1 MADGVLMIANRGEVA
16 LRVARSARE
25 LGYRTVAVHAADD
38 AAVPSRLAD
47 EVAELAGSGP
57 AAYLD
62 AAAIVAAARGH
73 GCSHVHPG
81 WGFLSESAALA
92 QACAEA
98 GIVFV
103 GPPAGV
109 LRTLGDKVEARSLAA
124 AADVPVLAG
133 TPVADLAT
141 AAAFRASLDD
151 GASVIIKAVG
161 GGGGR
166 GIRVVGP
173 GDDLEAAYRRSS
185 SEAGRGSA
193 DAAVYLERYAGAV
206 RHIEVQIAADAGG
219 SVAHFGERDCSL
231 QRRRQKL
238 IEVAPAPRL
247 DPSVRHEIVQAAVR
261 LAHMCGYRNIGTFE
275 FLLATDGSLGDMH
288 FAFIEANPR
297 LQVEHAVTEELFGVD
312 LVALQLQLAEGRT
325 LAELGM
331 ASPTPAD
338 GFVIEARINA
348 ETMTED
354 GNVVASFGP
363 VTALELP
370 SGPGVRVDT
379 AARVGSVVDRR
390 FDSLLAKVVVRS
402 RSGSYAQ
409 AVTKLARALDELN
422 VEGVATN
429 AGLLRRLLSE
439 PGVVGAEA
447 TTTFVDA
454 NAGRLA
460 SAVTTP
466 RAPELTPALTLAPER
481 PMGLDFAGAD
491 GLATV
496 VSPLTGVVVAVEVAV
511 GAEVVADAAVVV
523 VEAMK
528 MEHVVVAGTAGI
540 VRDLLVSPG
549 DAVDLGQGV
558 AVLQPAEVAG
568 ASDTAPTA
576 VDLDEI
582 RPDLAE
588 LFERRRLLGDETREA
603 ATNRRHSAGK
613 RTAREL
619 VDDLCD
625 DGSFEEYGGFA
636 VAAQS
641 ARRSAQDLMANTPAD
656 GLVAGVGRVNG
667 DLFDDERARCAVLS
681 YDFTVLAG
689 TQGQRNHQKKDR
701 LLELVERLRLPVVLF
716 AEGGGGRPGDS
727 DFPVISGLDTR
738 AFALYGALSGLV
750 PLVGI
755 VQGRCFAGNAA
766 LLGCSDVVIATPDA
780 NIGMGGPA
788 MIEGGGLGA
797 FSPDDIGPVDVQAP
811 NGVID
816 VVVADDREAVAVA
829 KRYLSYFQG
838 PLASWTCADQR
849 ALRHVVPA
857 NRSRVYDVRR
867 VIDVMADTDS
877 VLELRGQFGIG
888 VVTALARVE
897 GRPVGVIC
905 NNPAHLGGAIDAPAA
920 DKAARFM
927 QLCDAF
933 DLPILFLCDTP
944 GFMVGPEAER
954 SAQVRHF
961 SRMFVNGASL
971 TVPFFTIVLRKG
983 YGLGA
988 QAMAGGSFRSP
999 LFTVSWPSGEFGGM
1013 GLEGAVRLSMRREL
1027 EAVVDDAER
1036 EELYR
1041 GLVARAYERGKA
1053 LSMATNLEIDDVID
1067 PAESRRRIV
1076 HTLEAAGPSTRPHG
1090 KKRPCIDAW

>member
-1 MADGVLMIANRGEVA
+1 MADRVLMIANRGEVA

-38 AAVPSRLAD
+38 TAVPNRLAD

-62 AAAIVAAARGH
+62 TEAIVAAARGH

-92 QACAEA
+92 EACTEA

-103 GPPAGV
+103 GPPTVV
-109 LRTLGDKVEARSLAA
+109 LRNLGDKVEARSLAA

-141 AAAFRASLDD
+141 AAAFRASLGA

-173 GDDLEAAYRRSS
+173 GGDLEAAYRRSH

-193 DAAVYLERYAGAV
+193 DAAVYLEQYAGAV
-206 RHIEVQIAADAGG
+206 RHIEVQIAADADG
-219 SVAHFGERDCSL
+219 SVVHLGERDCSL

-238 IEVAPAPRL
+238 VEVAPAPRL
-247 DPSVRHEIVQAAVR
+247 DPSVREEILQAAVR
-261 LAHMCGYRNIGTFE
+261 LARVCGYRNIGTFE
-275 FLLATDGSLGDMH
+275 FLLATDGSLGEMH

-312 LVALQLQLAEGRT
+312 LVALQLQLAEGGT

-354 GNVVASFGP
+354 GNVVGSFGS

-379 AARVGSVVDRR
+379 AARVGSAVDPR

-402 RSGSYAQ
+402 RSDSYAQ
-409 AVTKLARALDELN
+409 AVAKLARALDELN
-422 VEGVATN
+422 VEGVPTN
-429 AGLLRRLLSE
+429 IGVLRKLLSE
-439 PGVVGAEA
+439 PEVLGGA
-447 TTTFVDA
+447 TTTTYVDA

-460 SAVTTP
+460 SAATTAQ
-466 RAPELTPALTLAPER
+466 APALTPARGPSG
-481 PMGLDFAGAD
+481 GLDFTGAD
-491 GLATV
+491 GLARV
-496 VSPLTGVVVAVEVAV
+496 VSRLTGVVVAAEVAV
-511 GAEVVADAAVVV
+511 GGEVGADAAVVI

-549 DAVDLGQGV
+549 DAVEVGQVV
-558 AVLQPAEVAG
+558 ALLQPADVAE
-568 ASDTAPTA
+568 ASAAVPAA
-576 VDLDEI
+576 VDLEEI

-613 RTAREL
+613 RTARGL

-625 DGSFEEYGGFA
+625 EGSFEEYGGFA

-641 ARRSAQDLMANTPAD
+641 ARRSAQDLMTNTPAD
-656 GLVAGVGRVNG
+656 GLVAGIGRVNG
-667 DLFDDERARCAVLS
+667 DMFDDERARCAVLS
-681 YDFTVLAG
+681 YDYTVLAG

-738 AFALYGALSGLV
+738 AFAMYGALSGLV

-755 VQGRCFAGNAA
+755 AQGRCFAGNAA
-766 LLGCSDVVIATPDA
+766 LLGCSDVVIATTDA

-788 MIEGGGLGA
+788 MIEGGGLGT
-797 FSPDDIGPVDVQAP
+797 FSPDDIGPIDVQAP
-811 NGVID
+811 NGVVD

-867 VIDVMADTDS
+867 VIEVMADTSS
-877 VLELRGQFGIG
+877 VLELRQQFGIG
-888 VVTALARVE
+888 IVTALARIE

-905 NNPAHLGGAIDAPAA
+905 NNPAHLGGAIDAPAS

-1027 EAVVDDAER
+1027 EAVADDAER

-1041 GLVARAYERGKA
+1041 SLVARAYERGKA

-1067 PAESRRRIV
+1067 PAESRRRIA
-1076 HTLEAAGPSTRPHG
+1076 HTLEATGPRTRPHG